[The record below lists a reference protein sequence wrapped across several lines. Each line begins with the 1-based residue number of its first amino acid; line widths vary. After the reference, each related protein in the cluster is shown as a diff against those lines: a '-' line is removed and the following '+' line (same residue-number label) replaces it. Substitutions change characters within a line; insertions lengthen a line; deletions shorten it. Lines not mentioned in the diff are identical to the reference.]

1 MVYSIQS
8 IHKVDKILG
17 PGNQFVTMIKMLV
30 SYNTAAGVSINMPA
44 GPSKVLVHYRQAC
57 KPCLCHLR
65 PSELGRAW
73 SGLIGYPYYSRPY
86 RVAAPGY

>member
-17 PGNQFVTMIKMLV
+17 PGNQFVTVIKMLV

-44 GPSKVLVHYRQAC
+44 GPSKVLVIIDRLVN
-57 KPCLCHLR
+57 PVF
-65 PSELGRAW
+65 
-73 SGLIGYPYYSRPY
+73 
-86 RVAAPGY
+86 VASDLLS